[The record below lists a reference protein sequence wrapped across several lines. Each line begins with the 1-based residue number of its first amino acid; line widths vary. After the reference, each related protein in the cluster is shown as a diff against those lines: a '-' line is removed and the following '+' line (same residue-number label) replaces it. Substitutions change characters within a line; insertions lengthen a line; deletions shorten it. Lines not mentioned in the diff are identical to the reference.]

1 MSDIAVANSTYSSG
15 TTDSASTLVNN
26 VTSIDA
32 QQWNGVATACVGIET
47 ILGTGTTLKGS
58 TADLVARLAVNITA
72 AGALVAFP
80 AGTLMLFVQTSAP
93 TGWTKSTTHNNKA
106 LRVVSGT
113 AGSGGSVA
121 FTTAFAA
128 GTLTFTSDGHTLT
141 TAEMPAHGHPGTN
154 SLISPG
160 GSTAYQNTLLF
171 NSSNINPPADT
182 SNRVPTQGGGG
193 AHTHGITGPSLAVN
207 YVDCFIASKD

>member
-32 QQWNGVATACVGIET
+32 QQWNGVATACVGLET

-128 GTLTFTSDGHTLT
+128 GTLTFTSDGHAIT
-141 TAEMPAHGHPGTN
+141 TAEMPAHTHSQNASGFGTTMVASMTG
-154 SLISPG
+154 SLGTSTT
-160 GSTAYQNTLLF
+160 GST
-171 NSSNINPPADT
+171 
-182 SNRVPTQGGGG
+182 GGDG

-207 YVDCFIASKD
+207 YVDCIIASKD

>member
-32 QQWNGVATACVGIET
+32 QQWNGVATACVGLET

-93 TGWTKSTTHNNKA
+93 TGWTKSTTHNDKA

-113 AGSGGSVA
+113 ASTGGSVA
-121 FTTAFAA
+121 FTTAFAS

-141 TAEMPAHGHPGTN
+141 TAEMPSHTHVERYMSGTAT
-154 SLISPG
+154 G
-160 GSTAYQNTLLF
+160 GIGIQGTAWI
-171 NSSNINPPADT
+171 NSSSSGISTDAT
-182 SNRVPTQGGGG
+182 GGGG
-193 AHTHGITGPSLAVN
+193 AHTHGIAGPSLAVN
-207 YVDCFIASKD
+207 YVDCIIASKD

>member
-128 GTLTFTSDGHTLT
+128 GTLTFTSGGHAIT
-141 TAEMPAHGHPGTN
+141 TAEMPAHTHSQNASGFGVTMVASMTGSLGT
-154 SLISPG
+154 STT
-160 GSTAYQNTLLF
+160 GST
-171 NSSNINPPADT
+171 
-182 SNRVPTQGGGG
+182 GGDGV
-193 AHTHGITGPSLAVN
+193 HTHGITGPSLAVN
-207 YVDCFIASKD
+207 YVDCIIASKD

>member
-32 QQWNGVATACVGIET
+32 QQWNGVATACVGLET

-93 TGWTKSTTHNNKA
+93 TGWTKSTTHNDKA

-113 AGSGGSVA
+113 ASTGGSVA
-121 FTTAFAA
+121 FTTAFIA
-128 GTLTFTSDGHTLT
+128 GAVPSVTGSHVLT
-141 TAEMPAHGHPGTN
+141 TAEGPPG
-154 SLISPG
+154 
-160 GSTAYQNTLLF
+160 Y
-171 NSSNINPPADT
+171 SNG
-182 SNRVPTQGGGG
+182 VGG
-193 AHTHGITGPSLAVN
+193 AAGHAAFNTANTQIVGGTGHTHTITGQSLAVS
-207 YVDCFIASKD
+207 YVDVIIATKD